1 MQGGLGAAGR
11 EHPGQGQN
19 GHARSRS
26 SRILSE
32 AIDPASASGRV
43 IHDAAERVPEQA
55 QDNVPFLV
63 SSNGEAAAR
72 SRVPTRVA
80 SIPADADS

>member
-1 MQGGLGAAGR
+1 
-11 EHPGQGQN
+11 
-19 GHARSRS
+19 
-26 SRILSE
+26 
-32 AIDPASASGRV
+32 V

-63 SSNGEAAAR
+63 SSNGEATAR